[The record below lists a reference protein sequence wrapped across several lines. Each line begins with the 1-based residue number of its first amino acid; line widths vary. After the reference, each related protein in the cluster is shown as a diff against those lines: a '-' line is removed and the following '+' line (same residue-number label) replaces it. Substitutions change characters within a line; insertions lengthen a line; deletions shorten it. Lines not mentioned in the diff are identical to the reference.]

1 MDSQLVSLFVNHPPV
16 VNGAPMDMNVVSL
29 GEEYRFQIDVLD
41 PNKKDDLIY
50 TAIEMPGGMRMD
62 PYGGLII
69 WEPTRENIDFS
80 TLFIEVSDGRATQTI
95 KANYYVNAPVNIVSI
110 PPMQGSVG
118 KQYEYQ
124 IMNSD
129 MNRGALLPYNE
140 IVKLETTENY
150 RIYSIQISDDVY
162 VENIDRYIMDW
173 KNAETVYLTEGE
185 DALDSLTLELSLIH
199 I

>member
-1 MDSQLVSLFVNHPPV
+1 
-16 VNGAPMDMNVVSL
+16 
-29 GEEYRFQIDVLD
+29 
-41 PNKKDDLIY
+41 
-50 TAIEMPGGMRMD
+50 MPDGMRMD

-80 TLFIEVSDGRATQTI
+80 KLLIEVSDGRAMQNI

-118 KQYEYQ
+118 TQYEYQ

-140 IVKLETTENY
+140 IVKLEATENY
-150 RIYSIQISDDVY
+150 RNYSIQISDDVY

-173 KNAETVYLTEGE
+173 KNAETVYLTEDVDE
-185 DALDSLTLELSLIH
+185 LDSLTLEVSR
-199 I
+199 